1 MSNTLPA
8 VQAPDMAQTSPAPS
22 DETHTRRRNGR
33 FAARDTTLV
42 AAMFTGLVAIMIFGY
57 ARIDDDIDMRE
68 DRINA
73 RFDKVDTRFA
83 ALEEDIDTRFA
94 DLEEDIDARFAALE
108 GDIDARFERVDARF
122 DDMDARLGR
131 LETQIAV
138 LSVFLGVP
146 GAEDWISDTAPTGS
160 LS

>member
-8 VQAPDMAQTSPAPS
+8 VQAPEMAQTSPAQS
-22 DETHTRRRNGR
+22 DETHTHRRNGR

-57 ARIDDDIDMRE
+57 ARIDDDIDRRE
-68 DRINA
+68 DGINA
-73 RFDKVDTRFA
+73 RFDKV
-83 ALEEDIDTRFA
+83 EEGIDTRF
-94 DLEEDIDARFAALE
+94 DKV
-108 GDIDARFERVDARF
+108 DARFEKVDARF

-131 LETQIAV
+131 LATQIAV

-146 GAEDWISDTAPTGS
+146 GAEDWISDTTPTSS